1 MWSTAPGTHPRP
13 RSRRPRRDDALA
25 GRMIR
30 IGCSG
35 WSYEHWRGRL
45 YPAHGSTGN
54 WLERYAEHF
63 ETVEVNATFYRLP
76 TRAAVARWASTT
88 PEGFCF
94 AVKASRYLT
103 HVRRLRD
110 LPDGI
115 RRLEQRIEPLIASG
129 KLGPTLWQLPATFRR
144 DDDRLAAALSTLP
157 PGRHAFEFRHDSWFA
172 EETYALLREHDVA
185 LVVAD
190 RAPGEPTPWA
200 ATASWSY
207 LRFHRGRRQNGGY
220 TPKELRA
227 WADRIAA
234 APGDVYAYFNN
245 DWEGL
250 AVNDAL
256 ALASLLADTAA
267 REASPKGAAR

>member
-1 MWSTAPGTHPRP
+1 M
-13 RSRRPRRDDALA
+13 
-25 GRMIR
+25 
-30 IGCSG
+30 
-35 WSYEHWRGRL
+35 
-45 YPAHGSTGN
+45 
-54 WLERYAEHF
+54 
-63 ETVEVNATFYRLP
+63 
-76 TRAAVARWASTT
+76 
-88 PEGFCF
+88 
-94 AVKASRYLT
+94 KASRYLT

-172 EETYALLREHDVA
+172 EERHALLREHDVA

-190 RAPGEPTPWA
+190 RAPGEPTPWPRPRRGRICAFTAGDGRTA
-200 ATASWSY
+200 ATHPS
-207 LRFHRGRRQNGGY
+207 
-220 TPKELRA
+220 ELRA

-234 APGDVYAYFNN
+234 ASGDVYAYFNN

-256 ALASLLADTAA
+256 ALASLLPDTAA